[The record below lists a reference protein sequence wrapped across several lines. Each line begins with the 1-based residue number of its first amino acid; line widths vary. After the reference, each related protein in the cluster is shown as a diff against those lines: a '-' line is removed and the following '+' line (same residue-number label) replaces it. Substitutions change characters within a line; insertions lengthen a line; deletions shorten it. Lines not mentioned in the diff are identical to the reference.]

1 MNLCPSSDAT
11 TATLPRG
18 ARATVTIRQRAAA
31 ADAALGYRWRDQHDI
46 SAARQ
51 LAGRYRWL
59 VAELADSYRDSGLPW
74 QDLIAEGSV
83 GLMRA
88 ICRFDSRSR
97 RWLRDLRNLVGE
109 RHPAGIRQ
117 DEQDGGAPRAAV
129 AAL

>member
-1 MNLCPSSDAT
+1 MNLCHASDAT
-11 TATLPRG
+11 SETPPRG
-18 ARATVTIRQRAAA
+18 ARATVASRQRTAA

-88 ICRFDSRSR
+88 ICRFDPDRGVGFATSGTWWVNATLQEYVRTSATAAR
-97 RWLRDLRNLVGE
+97 RALR
-109 RHPAGIRQ
+109 
-117 DEQDGGAPRAAV
+117 V